1 MKTIAKILVVDDEP
15 DILELARLMLE
26 SQGYMVATESSGE
39 DALRSVDA
47 DRPDLVLLDAVMPGL
62 SGLDVCR
69 RLKRGKETR
78 GIPVVMFTALG
89 PELDLMLEDDVKAD
103 GYLLKPFPRKQLLD
117 KVERLLDQM

>member
-89 PELDLMLEDDVKAD
+89 PEVDLMLEDDVKAD
-103 GYLLKPFPRKQLLD
+103 GYILKPFTRKQLLEQVD
-117 KVERLLDQM
+117 RLLA

>member
-1 MKTIAKILVVDDEP
+1 VKTIAKILVVDDEP

-89 PELDLMLEDDVKAD
+89 PEVDLMLEDDVKAD
-103 GYLLKPFPRKQLLD
+103 GYLLKPFTRKQLLD
-117 KVERLLDQM
+117 KVENLLDQV

>member
-47 DRPDLVLLDAVMPGL
+47 DRPDLV
-62 SGLDVCR
+62 
-69 RLKRGKETR
+69 
-78 GIPVVMFTALG
+78 
-89 PELDLMLEDDVKAD
+89 
-103 GYLLKPFPRKQLLD
+103 
-117 KVERLLDQM
+117 

>member
-1 MKTIAKILVVDDEP
+1 VKTIAKILVVDDEP

-89 PELDLMLEDDVKAD
+89 PEVDLMLAEGEKAD
-103 GYLLKPFPRKQLLD
+103 GYILKPFTRKQLLD
-117 KVERLLDQM
+117 KVENLLDQV